1 MGTNTIKL
9 QTSYNFSSNFIFF
22 FPKGI
27 SKLRNLNQNFNQINQ
42 NIAIPLTIHQ
52 TNRSNFENRKS
63 GWTFLQSMMFGQ
75 TLEGSI
81 SRSCFSPVVELSV
94 SRGRFAF
101 AGVSPRAISL
111 VKEAGRAKEESEG
124 RERLFRLCSRERE
137 KGARDKTAGA
147 NTEKPR
153 GGYSQ

>member
-1 MGTNTIKL
+1 
-9 QTSYNFSSNFIFF
+9 
-22 FPKGI
+22 
-27 SKLRNLNQNFNQINQ
+27 
-42 NIAIPLTIHQ
+42 
-52 TNRSNFENRKS
+52 
-63 GWTFLQSMMFGQ
+63 MMFGQ
-75 TLEGSI
+75 TLDGSI
-81 SRSCFSPVVELSV
+81 SCSCFSPVVELSV

-111 VKEAGRAKEESEG
+111 VKEAGRAKEEAESEG